1 MHLRTRRK
9 LEMLDTISPQA
20 VYRTMK
26 HLSLSRRILAPGTAA
41 VAAALT
47 LACSQASAA
56 DSGPARGASAAAPA
70 PIRGPFWSGTIMR
83 AKDKAAAM
91 KGLAVTLGTDHR
103 SYVVYD
109 LDTLRMAVAWQGEFL
124 EFGNTLT
131 KIEWPPPPSVKGT
144 NIVAETELG
153 PGWADAKGNLNDPR
167 ERHQGP
173 LPKEWAH
180 YSGAYVNGD
189 SVVIKYTVGTGDVWE
204 SPSVSTSGDQTLFV
218 RSFEF
223 GAAPGPVTVLLAEGA
238 EGSLSTD
245 LSGGTPATV
254 SLKGG
259 RTLAVAILDKTPG
272 RLEITNGR
280 LVLRFAKRPVGQTVR
295 VALSSNPSPAGFLA
309 LAGKPATSLSRLTTG
324 GPARWTETITTQG
337 KLGTEDGPY
346 VVDTLTEPFPNP
358 YNVSTFLG
366 GHDFLPDGRIAVCT
380 FHGDVWIVSGTEGN
394 LDKLFWKRFATGMF
408 QPLGLKVVDGKIYVA
423 GRDQITRLHDL
434 NGDGEA
440 DYYENFNNDTVV
452 TPNYHEFVLDLHTDS
467 KGNFYYAK
475 GAPWEPSVSSP
486 HQGCILKVSPDGKKM
501 EVYATGLR
509 APNGMT
515 VGPDDTI
522 LVGDNQGHWMPSSKL
537 NLVKPG
543 SFMGMVP
550 AAQRGL
556 TLRYADGREI
566 ALNPSDP
573 EARKQNKL
581 KGWDK
586 EMPIPVSYD
595 EPIAWVPMRWDNSS
609 GGQVYVTSSKWGP
622 WEGAP
627 LFMSYGKCLLYGVL
641 WDEIDGTVQASL
653 VPFNLKFQSGVMRGR
668 FSPRDG
674 QLYLSGLKGWQ
685 NAATRDGG
693 LYRVRYTGKAVRMP
707 VKSHVASNGIEIT
720 FSCDL
725 DSKTAADPT
734 SYSLELWNYRYSGGY
749 GSDELSVKTAGKK
762 GHDKLEIKSA
772 KLYPGS
778 RTVFLEVDGLER
790 ADQYGV
796 KFNLDAADGTKLS
809 SEIIG
814 TIRRLGAEIK
824 SAAR

>member
-1 MHLRTRRK
+1 MDVSMIVTKKRRSNWP
-9 LEMLDTISPQA
+9 LTL
-20 VYRTMK
+20 
-26 HLSLSRRILAPGTAA
+26 AA
-41 VAAALT
+41 VAFSSLV
-47 LACSQASAA
+47 LAPPISAA
-56 DSGPARGASAAAPA
+56 DTS

-91 KGLAVTLGTDHR
+91 KGLAVTLGDDR
-103 SYVVYD
+103 RNYVVYD
-109 LDTLRMAVAWQGEFL
+109 LDTLRVSVAWQGEFL

-144 NIVAETELG
+144 NIVLETDIG
-153 PGWADAKGNLNDPR
+153 PGWANAQGSLTDTRD
-167 ERHQGP
+167 RHQGP
-173 LPKEWAH
+173 LPKDWAH
-180 YSGAYVNGD
+180 YSGAYVHGNT
-189 SVVIKYTVGTGDVWE
+189 VVLKYTVGAGDVLE
-204 SPSVSTSGDQTLFV
+204 SPSVVTAGTQSVFI

-223 GAAPGPVTVLLAEGA
+223 RPGGGGVTLLLADGVEGSVAADLQPGVPVTVG
-238 EGSLSTD
+238 
-245 LSGGTPATV
+245 
-254 SLKGG
+254 LKGG
-259 RTLAVAILDKTPG
+259 RSLAVAALDKTSG
-272 RLEITNGR
+272 RIEVVEGHLVFR
-280 LVLRFAKRPVGQTVR
+280 LAKRPVGQPLRLAFSSREGSAAFARLAAQAPTN
-295 VALSSNPSPAGFLA
+295 LS
-309 LAGKPATSLSRLTTG
+309 TLTTG
-324 GPARWTETITTQG
+324 GPARWTELVTTQG

-346 VVDTLTEPFPNP
+346 VVDVLTEPFPNP
-358 YNVSTFLG
+358 YRVSTFFG
-366 GHDFLPDGRIAVCT
+366 GHDFLPDGRVAVCS
-380 FHGDVWIVSGTEGN
+380 FHGDVWVVSGVDDK
-394 LDKLFWKRFATGMF
+394 LDKLTWKRFATGLF
-408 QPLGLKVVDGKIYVA
+408 QPLGLKVVSGKIYVA

-467 KGNFYYAK
+467 KGNFYFAK
-475 GAPWEPSVSSP
+475 GAPWEPSVTSP
-486 HQGCILKVSPDGKKM
+486 HQGCILKVSADGKRM
-501 EVYATGLR
+501 EVFATGLR

-515 VGPDDTI
+515 VGPDDTV

-556 TLRYADGREI
+556 TMRYPDGREVTT
-566 ALNPSDP
+566 NPSDP
-573 EARKQNKL
+573 AARAQLKL

-595 EPIAWVPMRWDNSS
+595 EPVAWLPMRWDNSS

-641 WDEIDGTVQASL
+641 WDEVDGTAQASL
-653 VPFNLKFQSGVMRGR
+653 VPFNLKFQSGIMRGR
-668 FSPRDG
+668 FSPLDG

-693 LYRVRYTGKAVRMP
+693 LYRVRYSGKPVRMAI
-707 VKSHVASNGIEIT
+707 KAHVARNGVEIT
-720 FSCDL
+720 FSTAL
-725 DSKTAADPT
+725 DRKSAEDPS
-734 SYSLELWNYRYSGGY
+734 SYALELWGYKYSGGY
-749 GSDELSVKTAGKK
+749 GSDEFSVKTPGKK

-772 KLYPGS
+772 RLYPGE

-790 ADQYGV
+790 ADQFSVKYGLNSV
-796 KFNLDAADGTKLS
+796 DGTELR

-814 TIRRLGAEIK
+814 TIRQLGPEVK
-824 SAAR
+824 VSAR